1 MHLVATLKS
10 PARNELAASIFKGG
24 RVPFDRI
31 YADEVQDAT
40 QAEVTLFLL
49 ACNGNVDG
57 LFLAGDNA
65 QAITHGVSFR

>member
-1 MHLVATLKS
+1 M
-10 PARNELAASIFKGG
+10 
-24 RVPFDRI
+24 PFDRI

-49 ACNGNVDG
+49 ACNDNVNG

-65 QAITHGVSFR
+65 QAITHGVSFRYQLLVLSFLAIFNP